1 MRVMIL
7 DDEANIVKGL
17 ACMIDR
23 FHFPHC
29 EVISMT
35 DPAEALVC
43 LKKEPADLI
52 IVDIN
57 MPGIPGLKFIEEAQ
71 KTRPCRFV
79 ILSGY
84 SDFSYA
90 QRAIHLRVMEYLV
103 KPVDE
108 AALRRIVSGVFRE
121 IYHITPED
129 YGELSSLALAPDSYD
144 SEGGTARYSK
154 HMRDILMFIHKNI
167 SGDVSATRLG
177 DATGLHP
184 AYISSLFVK
193 ELGMGLHKYV
203 QSLRA
208 MKAMQ
213 MLTDRADTPI
223 AGIAAALGYTN
234 ERQFF
239 RMFKKITGKTPGQ
252 FRRENQSPPG

>member
-17 ACMIDR
+17 AFMIGKFR
-23 FHFPHC
+23 IPHC
-29 EVISMT
+29 EVVPMT
-35 DPAEALVC
+35 DPAEALAC
-43 LKKEPADLI
+43 LKKEPPDLI

-57 MPGIPGLKFIEEAQ
+57 MPGISGLKFIEEAQ
-71 KTRPCRFV
+71 KTGACRFV

-90 QRAIHLRVMEYLV
+90 QRAIRLRVMEYLV

-121 IYHITPED
+121 LYHTAPED
-129 YGELSSLALAPDSYD
+129 YGGLSRLALGPELRDFDGAADNC
-144 SEGGTARYSK
+144 SK

-177 DATGLHP
+177 EATGLHP

-193 ELGMGLHKYV
+193 ETGMGLHRYI
-203 QSLRA
+203 QTLRA

-213 MLTDRADTPI
+213 MLTGKMNTPI
-223 AGIAAALGYTN
+223 AKIAASLGYTN

-239 RMFKKITGKTPGQ
+239 RMFKKFTGKTPGQ
-252 FRRENQSPPG
+252 FRRENESP